1 MKRLALL
8 LCLVSG
14 SCSTLLGL
22 GTESPKVT
30 RIWKSADGRDLKAD
44 LLEFDAKEIKLKRA
58 SDFQI
63 IKVPLDKLSK
73 EDRSFVT
80 GLVHERNLDEGLTKG
95 PYSEKVAGAFVKAVS
110 KQGLNYQFFGN
121 PKWDG
126 TKRYPL
132 VIWLHGSGSSGTDNQ
147 AQMGGATGVFTN
159 AAHQD
164 KNPCFMLAPQCPDA
178 NIGWKKQVADN
189 LMLLIADLADK
200 LPIDMKRLYLGG
212 SSMGG
217 FGTWSLCAKYPNVFA
232 VGVPLCGGGDP
243 KQADALKNVPM
254 WVFHGD
260 QDPMVPVERDRVAVA
275 AVKEAGGTLIH
286 YTEYPGEGHNI
297 TGITLAKEDLHDWI
311 FAQRLGVREKENA
324 HVTR

>member
-8 LCLVSG
+8 LCLVSASG
-14 SCSTLLGL
+14 STLLGVS
-22 GTESPKVT
+22 TETPKVT
-30 RIWKSADGRDLKAD
+30 RVWKSADGRDLKAD
-44 LLEFDAKEIKLKRA
+44 LLEFDAKEVKLKRA

-73 EDRSFVT
+73 DDRAFVT

-95 PYSEKVAGAFVKAVS
+95 PYAEKIAGAFVKGVS
-110 KQGLNYQFFGN
+110 KQGLNYQLFGN

-126 TKRYPL
+126 TKRYPI
-132 VIWLHGSGSSGTDNQ
+132 VIWLHGSGSSGSDNQ

-164 KNPCFMLAPQCPDA
+164 KNPCFMLAPQCPDQD
-178 NIGWKKQVADN
+178 IGWKKQVADN

-217 FGTWSLCAKYPNVFA
+217 FGTWGLCAKYPAVFA

-243 KQADALKNVPM
+243 KQADTLKNVPI
-254 WVFHGD
+254 WAFHGD
-260 QDPMVPVERDRVAVA
+260 QDPMVPVERDRVAVE
-275 AVKEAGGTLIH
+275 AVKKAGGTLIK
-286 YTEYPGEGHNI
+286 YTEFPGEGHNI
-297 TGITLAKEDLHDWI
+297 TGIVLARSDLHDWI
-311 FAQRLGVREKENA
+311 FAHRLGVKEN
-324 HVTR
+324 VEVGSRK

>member
-8 LCLVSG
+8 LCL
-14 SCSTLLGL
+14 STGL
-22 GTESPKVT
+22 NATLHGEAADKPKIIRT
-30 RIWKSADGRDLKAD
+30 WKSSDGRTIKAE

-58 SDFQI
+58 TDFQI
-63 IKVPLDKLSK
+63 MKVPLDKFSPD
-73 EDRSFVT
+73 DRAFVT

-95 PYSEKVAGAFVKAVS
+95 PYSEKIAGSFVKGVS
-110 KQGLNYQFFGN
+110 KQGLNYQLFGN

-147 AQMGGATGVFTN
+147 AQMGGATSVFTN
-159 AAHQD
+159 AAHQE
-164 KNPCFMLAPQCPDA
+164 KNPCFMLAPQCPDQ

-189 LMLLIADLADK
+189 LMLLIADLSDK

-217 FGTWSLCAKYPNVFA
+217 FGTWSLCAKYPKVFA

-243 KQADALKNVPM
+243 KQAEVLKDVPI
-254 WVFHGD
+254 WAFHGD
-260 QDPMVPVERDRVAVA
+260 MDPMVPVDRDRVAVA
-275 AVKEAGGTLIH
+275 AVKAAGGTLIK
-286 YTEYPGEGHNI
+286 YTEFPGEGHNI

-311 FAQRLGVREKENA
+311 FAQRLGVHEK
-324 HVTR
+324 